1 MSVDVMNTPHGV
13 STFNV
18 LLTEGR
24 RVAGAFLTA
33 GQTELPTAPRAAAAV
48 E

>member
-1 MSVDVMNTPHGV
+1 LRESGIAVEVCDTANAV

-18 LLTEGR
+18 LLQEGR

-33 GQTELPTAPRAAAAV
+33 GQE
-48 E
+48 

>member
-1 MSVDVMNTPHGV
+1 MSVDVMDTAHGV
-13 STFNV
+13 STYNV

-33 GQTELPTAPRAAAAV
+33 GQT
-48 E
+48 